1 MWGLFLKLS
10 PLQDALSIFRIAEGA
25 EYERP
30 AAAWAETSYGS
41 NRKSVKDSLKGGE
54 RFFNFLESS
63 PLFPVKKPQTLALLP
78 PKCQIL
84 LFYSNLMSAIHTS
97 YFHPPEAGSIA
108 EVNGRLLILAGCAS
122 LLLISSPRVFL
133 PSSNLPLSAK
143 VEERG

>member
-1 MWGLFLKLS
+1 MRDQLLLGLR
-10 PLQDALSIFRIAEGA
+10 QATEAIG
-25 EYERP
+25 
-30 AAAWAETSYGS
+30 
-41 NRKSVKDSLKGGE
+41 SVKDSLKGGE
-54 RFFNFLESS
+54 RFFNFLETS

-84 LFYSNLMSAIHTS
+84 LFYSDLISAIHTS
-97 YFHPPEAGSIA
+97 YFHPAVPLEAGSIA

-143 VEERG
+143 VEQRG